1 MVFFIVAGIFSSQVT
16 KAAGNEVLIQSRR
29 CGLLNL
35 TLDPSSQRGS
45 VAVGNL
51 ETNDTM
57 TASTYSQACYGNGQ
71 NPLQCNRYI
80 RPSLPWT
87 TVSNATCPFTH
98 SLCYYGAT
106 SAYLMDSGLL
116 DSHRDLGIN
125 APSSDRVQYRKITTC
140 SPIHFSAYVVEV
152 NNTNQKTNGY
162 RRFNIMLGEVFDIT
176 NYTLQYNL
184 HTLADGIGYALSSF
198 TASPNGWVPIPA
210 LNRSDGDVTLVLL
223 AANSIVYENP
233 VTDPFFAATTEY
245 SSVLNDGLERTF
257 YTPDSLVSGIACVDQ
272 HQFCNPAN
280 RKCTPL
286 TGFIG
291 LDTNSDPY
299 WQIGLSRTQYITAKL
314 IAFTSGRLTTYYSIA
329 SRGVNALRAS
339 ETVVPNTFFQIG
351 LPNTQWMVEVSSWFA
366 ISMAKLQLKTVQYA
380 TGPPYIPEGYNLV
393 GPESKEEENICK
405 NQIIRNAKG
414 TTSFSVLGVTI
425 ILVVGAVLILGS
437 FALDPTVQLVRHTM
451 RKNEYKIIQYA
462 VDGTWQLQRLA
473 YEEAGQGHWSGGVN
487 SVPLTRVEDKI
498 GLPRDANQTHPRL
511 SQASKPNEHVLD
523 LEELVV
529 DPESR
534 SELKQV
540 LP

>member
-1 MVFFIVAGIFSSQVT
+1 MSQPPGALIYRGSWINWSHGRVLGSTITLSDGDGALLTAFLAIFVTTAGTACWKILSYLLHQSRAGRDFQDVLHQQLQVTFRNAGSASAAAWQFTQLFWYWRKLPVRPLARVLPFLFLALLNMVFFIVAGIFSSQVT

-184 HTLADGIGYALSSF
+184 HTLADGIGYAL
-198 TASPNGWVPIPA
+198 
-210 LNRSDGDVTLVLL
+210 
-223 AANSIVYENP
+223 
-233 VTDPFFAATTEY
+233 
-245 SSVLNDGLERTF
+245 
-257 YTPDSLVSGIACVDQ
+257 
-272 HQFCNPAN
+272 
-280 RKCTPL
+280 
-286 TGFIG
+286 
-291 LDTNSDPY
+291 
-299 WQIGLSRTQYITAKL
+299 
-314 IAFTSGRLTTYYSIA
+314 SIA